1 MELYTHICN
10 NILYANHTCGCVA
23 AVYNAYIAGYM
34 LINIA
39 SAICICAYIAGYM
52 FICTELL
59 RLYTHI
65 ADDML
70 MCTQPR
76 TRPRAGGSPHTG
88 RGEQPPG
95 AAPCPRGA
103 PQALAS
109 HSRRKRWASAGPT
122 ALCLLNSSLT

>member
-1 MELYTHICN
+1 MELCIHICN
-10 NILYANHTCGCVA
+10 NILYANHTCGCMA
-23 AVYNAYIAGYM
+23 AVYNAYIAGHM
-34 LINIA
+34 LINIS
-39 SAICICAYIAGYM
+39 SAIRVCAYIAGYM
-52 FICTELL
+52 FICTQLL
-59 RLYTHI
+59 RLPTHI
-65 ADDML
+65 AGYPFI
-70 MCTQPR
+70 CTQL
-76 TRPRAGGSPHTG
+76 RAQHTG